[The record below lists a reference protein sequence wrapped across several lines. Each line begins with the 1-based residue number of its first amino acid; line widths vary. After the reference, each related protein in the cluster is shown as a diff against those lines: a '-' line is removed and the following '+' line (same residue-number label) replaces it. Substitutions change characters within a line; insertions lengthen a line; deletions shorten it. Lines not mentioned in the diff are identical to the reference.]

1 MARAKKERLKKG
13 NLFLPLIFSFG
24 AVLEDLPLEVFCHDP
39 TKVSNALRT
48 IHEYF
53 GTDGI
58 FTYGDEQLLP
68 ACVGFLCGC
77 PGSTKVTPDR
87 LCDVENSLEDIFKHG
102 RLPIALDVTK
112 RLQIL
117 LPETLLAGL
126 LTGPVTLATRLTGLS
141 AAEVLMHPKLISVS
155 TKAALMFARALGD
168 VGIDILII
176 SEDTL
181 PPLDAD
187 PARILTRA
195 YSPIWNTAAYYGYP
209 ALLMLREFARENV
222 APLRRIVDSLVF
234 PANMEPEVWRQ
245 FRKVSFSIPVSLMER
260 PPEEIVASLARSGI
274 GEAMG
279 TSSLLLVTTDG
290 EIPADVDKESM
301 IRGVQAVR
309 DHLRG
314 TPAAA

>member
-77 PGSTKVTPDR
+77 PGSTKVTPDK
-87 LCDVENSLEDIFKHG
+87 LCDVENSLEEILKHG

-117 LPETLLAGL
+117 LPKTLLAGL
-126 LTGPVTLATRLTGLS
+126 LTGPVTLAARLTGLS

-155 TKAALMFARALGD
+155 TKAALLFARALGD

-181 PPLDAD
+181 PPLDTD
-187 PARILTRA
+187 LLRILTRA
-195 YSPIWNTAAYYGYP
+195 YSPIWNTAAYYGFP
-209 ALLMLREFARENV
+209 ALLMLREFSKENV
-222 APLRRIVDSLVF
+222 PSLQRIVDTLVF
-234 PANMEPEVWRQ
+234 PADMEPEVWRN
-245 FRKVSFSIPVSLMER
+245 FRKVSFSIPVSLIKR
-260 PPEEIVASLARSGI
+260 PTEEIVTYLDRSGI
-274 GEAMG
+274 GKAME
-279 TSSLLLVTTDG
+279 SSCLFFVTTDK

-301 IRGVQAVR
+301 IRGIQVVR
-309 DHLRG
+309 DHLRN
-314 TPAAA
+314 TSPSA